1 MFIEIGAAKMSNEL
15 KVLAEQLWHEARR
28 QGLVIDCIYFSASQN
43 LLGEYEL
50 TGQSI
55 DAKLTE
61 NRDA

>member
-1 MFIEIGAAKMSNEL
+1 MSNEL

-61 NRDA
+61 NKDA